1 MKCLVITRS
10 GGPEVLELQERPVPV
25 PAADQVLIRVR
36 FSGINR
42 PDIFQRKGN
51 YPAPAGVVPDIP
63 GLEVS
68 GVVVACG
75 AEVISWKP
83 GDRVCALL
91 AGGGYAEYALAHQ
104 GHCLPLEHINK
115 LRVGGGDRKDD
126 VGGDGSVSGISDSSV
141 EVTDG
146 SGGEISDESGAALP
160 ETLFTVWHNVFQSR
174 TLRPGH
180 KLLVHGGSGGIG
192 TTAIQL
198 ARLFGIQ
205 VYTTAGSDDRCRLCE
220 ELGAEE
226 CVNYR
231 SRDFAEHWSGL
242 SVDMVLDII
251 GGDYFAKNLRLLAP
265 GGRLVQINCIG
276 GRKVE
281 LDLLRLMQH
290 RHQIT
295 GSTLRSRDNPVK
307 EEIRDS
313 ILQRVWP
320 LVGTGQFNPVI
331 DRILPF
337 EAASEA
343 HHLLESG
350 QVFGK
355 LLLKWD

>member
-1 MKCLVITRS
+1 MEKMKCMVITRP
-10 GGPEVLELQERPVPV
+10 GGSEVLELQERSVPI
-25 PAADQVLIRVR
+25 PEGEQVLIRVHY
-36 FSGINR
+36 SGINR
-42 PDIFQRKGN
+42 PDIFQRKGH

-75 AEVISWKP
+75 AQVTQWKP
-83 GDRVCALL
+83 GQRVCALL

-104 GHCLPLEHINK
+104 GHCLPLEPINK
-115 LRVGGGDRKDD
+115 LRVG
-126 VGGDGSVSGISDSSV
+126 
-141 EVTDG
+141 
-146 SGGEISDESGAALP
+146 SGGCSDESGAALP
-160 ETLFTVWHNVFQSR
+160 ETLFTVWHNVFQSG

-192 TTAIQL
+192 TTTIQL
-198 ARLFGIQ
+198 ARLFGIR
-205 VYTTAGSDDRCRLCE
+205 VYTTAGSDERCRLCE

-231 SRDFAEHWSGL
+231 TRDFAEEWSGL

-251 GGDYFAKNLRLLAP
+251 GGDYFEKNLSLLTP
-265 GGRLVQINCIG
+265 GGRLVQINCTG

-281 LDLLRLMQH
+281 LDLLRLMQN

-295 GSTLRSRDNPVK
+295 GSTLRSRDNLVK
-307 EEIRDS
+307 EEIRNS

-320 LVGTGQFNPVI
+320 LVATGQLNPVI

-337 EAASEA
+337 EAAPEA